1 MSKPLFYVDLSE
13 DARDYRHTALEPG
26 LPLLDRQ
33 GVNFQI
39 LRKWLGDVV
48 AEPEWRNQDT
58 VAFYMV
64 DEDRG
69 RLEEVDCQPVT
80 RVELEKRFA
89 KDLDAIRARMKKIK
103 PESSTEQMVHRI
115 LKKSLAEQTNDLDN
129 SDFDSFF
136 FKCRASNED
145 WRLVWCCGYQR
156 MDLEPLKARLWNTP
170 DGEYLGVRPPLQGG
184 RVKRRKRTGPLDVL
198 MSPWVAIALIL
209 LVAAFFIAFRPKLVV
224 SPTQWAG
231 PLGSQIEYRVE
242 DHRWFFFRND
252 VTPRAAAQSH
262 DPRVLEFGRDGVA
275 EATGVGK
282 TFVSFRVGNR
292 IVDSLVE
299 VGPPKIPDQLIIEP
313 GEDVRVAVG
322 STRQLKALGKY
333 EDGSQADLTRY
344 VTWGGSDSQLLRVYG
359 TDTQRERKGLIEG
372 VGVGQGRVTA
382 TFATADAPLD
392 VEPVAAQI
400 DVQVM
405 LADFTTLAVT
415 LQPETF
421 SVGQSSRVEVEGIDK
436 DNQRH
441 RLTGA
446 SMLSVRVDPTNL
458 AAVDG
463 DYLVGRSE
471 GKGEV
476 KVAYGDL
483 DRTVPFTIAGRM
495 LDEDVFLV
503 SPTRIED
510 AVVYELIGLNVTT
523 GSDLPITATSANPE
537 VVEVFRTEDENVGY
551 EVWLAARR
559 AGDAEVT
566 VSQGNRSQL
575 VHVTVTGQ
583 LIDRI
588 DFVPELYSLRMGES
602 TDVNLVGITR
612 DDRRRIRVAPD
623 ALIWERQPRG
633 ENVYIDKRL
642 LRLRGLEATDEVGQP
657 MRVALGR
664 TDLTAAGTVVV
675 RGGDMF
681 AWLEAEN
688 AFGVHPPVPARG
700 RYIDAG
706 SYLGS
711 DVLMYDNTRG
721 LIVGTDV
728 DPFSPLG
735 IVPRGSQIVEVNG
748 VALDQMSPDELA
760 AYFRTRRVGEGD
772 VIRYRSRDGLLGTV
786 LLGDRVGVV
795 RDFRLLDVLSTN
807 VTPDAFDAD
816 LRMYLRQP
824 GEYRL
829 TDASG
834 TPLSDWSVY
843 PQDATP
849 LISLSGVPRTADDDY
864 EWYVERRIGDSVR
877 RFQVPFKLEPER
889 AAERVIRPVDDDP
902 EYEYLDQPDGTRK
915 RVRRTIRTIR
925 RPAGDSSSSVIR
937 SPDGGLAASPGPSP
951 SGSPA
956 AGSPAPAP
964 GSPAPAP
971 PAPGSPNPA
980 PPAPGAPNPA
990 PAPPADPA
998 AKPATPPAD
1007 QPTPGKPTPGKP
1019 KSPDASPPASPAD
1032 VARKPDSPP
1041 PAQGTAQPAGA
1052 SPAKPGMTG
1061 SPTGGTVAG
1070 KTAAGSSE
1078 ASQPEPK
1085 SGSGLLDALRDF
1097 NRQRRN

>member
-1 MSKPLFYVDLSE
+1 MIKPLFYVDLSE

-58 VAFYMV
+58 VGFYMV
-64 DEDRG
+64 DEERG
-69 RLEEVDCQPVT
+69 RLEEVDCQPVS
-80 RVELEKRFA
+80 RSELEKRFA
-89 KDLDAIRARMKKIK
+89 KDLDAIRARVKKIK

-156 MDLEPLKARLWNTP
+156 KDLEPLKARLWNTP

-184 RVKRRKRTGPLDVL
+184 RVKRRKRTGPLDVV
-198 MSPWVAIALIL
+198 MSPWVAIALLL

-224 SPTQWAG
+224 NPTEWAG
-231 PLGSQIEYRVE
+231 PLGSQIDYRVE

-252 VTPRAAAQSH
+252 VTPRALAQSH

-282 TFVSFRVGNR
+282 TYVSFRVGNR
-292 IVDSLVE
+292 IVDSVVE
-299 VGPPKIPDQLIIEP
+299 VGPPQIPDQLVIEP

-322 STRQLKALGKY
+322 STRQLRALGMY
-333 EDGSQADLTRY
+333 QDGSQVDLTRY
-344 VTWGGSDSQLLRVYG
+344 VTWVGSDSQLLRVYG
-359 TDTQRERKGLIEG
+359 TEAQRTRKGLIEG

-382 TFATADAPLD
+382 TFATPDAPLD
-392 VEPVAAQI
+392 ADPVAAAV
-400 DVQVM
+400 DVQIL

-415 LQPETF
+415 LQPDTF

-446 SMLSVRVDPTNL
+446 SILSVRVDPTNL

-463 DYLVGRSE
+463 DFLVGRSE

-476 KVAYGDL
+476 KVTYGDL

-503 SPTRIED
+503 SPTRIEN

-559 AGDAEVT
+559 SGEAEVT
-566 VSQGNRSQL
+566 VRQGDRSQS
-575 VHVTVTGQ
+575 VQVTVTGQ

-588 DFVPELYSLRMGES
+588 DFVPELYSLRVGES
-602 TDVNLVGITR
+602 TDVNLVGITQ
-612 DDRRRIRVAPD
+612 DDRRRIKVAPD

-633 ENVYIDKRL
+633 ENVHVDKRL
-642 LRLRGLEATDEVGQP
+642 LRLRGLEATDELGHP

-664 TDLTAAGTVVV
+664 TDLNASGTVVV
-675 RGGDMF
+675 RGGDLF
-681 AWLEAEN
+681 ALLDSGD
-688 AFGVHPPVPARG
+688 AFGVHPPVPTRG

-706 SYLGS
+706 SYLGN
-711 DVLMYDNTRG
+711 DVLMYDNARG
-721 LIVGTDV
+721 LIVGADV

-735 IVPRGSQIVEVNG
+735 VVPRGSQIVEVNG
-748 VALDQMSPDELA
+748 VALDQMTPEELA
-760 AYFRTRRVGEGD
+760 TYFRTRRIGEGD
-772 VIRYRSRDGLLGTV
+772 VLRYRSRDGLLGTV

-807 VTPDAFDAD
+807 VTPEAFDAD

-829 TDASG
+829 TDAAG
-834 TPLSDWSVY
+834 TALSDWTVY
-843 PQDATP
+843 PQNATP

-864 EWYVERRIGDSVR
+864 EWYVERRIGESVR

-889 AAERVIRPVDDDP
+889 AAERVVPAVDDDP
-902 EYEYLDQPDGTRK
+902 DYEYVEQPDGTRK

-937 SPDGGLAASPGPSP
+937 SLDDGLAGIPGASPPPGP
-951 SGSPA
+951 
-956 AGSPAPAP
+956 PAP
-964 GSPAPAP
+964 GSPASPAPAPAP
-971 PAPGSPNPA
+971 PAPAPA
-980 PPAPGAPNPA
+980 PPAPAPA
-990 PAPPADPA
+990 PAAPADPD

-1007 QPTPGKPTPGKP
+1007 QPPSKPAPA
-1019 KSPDASPPASPAD
+1019 DASPPASPAD
-1032 VARKPDSPP
+1032 VARKPDSSP
-1041 PAQGTAQPAGA
+1041 PAQGSPQSAGA
-1052 SPAKPGMTG
+1052 APNKPGVTG
-1061 SPTGGTVAG
+1061 TPTGGAVAG
-1070 KTAAGSSE
+1070 KQAAGTPE
-1078 ASQPEPK
+1078 ASSPERK

>member
-1 MSKPLFYVDLSE
+1 MIKPLFYVDLSE
-13 DARDYRHTALEPG
+13 NARDYRHTALEPG

-39 LRKWLGDVV
+39 LRKWLGDVI

-64 DEDRG
+64 DEERG

-80 RVELEKRFA
+80 RGELEKRFA
-89 KDLDAIRARMKKIK
+89 KDLDAIRARVKKIK

-115 LKKSLAEQTNDLDN
+115 LKKSLAEQTNDLEN

-156 MDLEPLKARLWNTP
+156 KDLEPLKARLWNTP

-184 RVKRRKRTGPLDVL
+184 RVKRRKRTGPLDVM

-209 LVAAFFIAFRPKLVV
+209 LIAAFLFAFRPKLVV
-224 SPTQWAG
+224 SPTEWAG

-252 VTPRAAAQSH
+252 VTPRALAQSH

-282 TFVSFRVGNR
+282 TYVSFRVGNR
-292 IVDSLVE
+292 IVDSVVE
-299 VGPPKIPDQLIIEP
+299 VGPPKIPDELVIEP
-313 GEDVRVAVG
+313 RDDVRVAVG
-322 STRQLKALGKY
+322 STRQLRALGRY
-333 EDGSQADLTRY
+333 QDGMQVDLTRY
-344 VTWGGSDSQLLRVYG
+344 VTWGGSDSQVLRVYG
-359 TDTQRERKGLIEG
+359 TEAQRARKGLIEG
-372 VGVGQGRVTA
+372 VGVGQGRVVA
-382 TFATADAPLD
+382 TFATPDAALDAD
-392 VEPVAAQI
+392 PVATEI

-415 LQPETF
+415 LQPDTF
-421 SVGQSSRVEVEGIDK
+421 SVGQSSRVEVEGIDG

-446 SMLSVRVDPTNL
+446 SMLQVRVDPTNV

-463 DYLVGRSE
+463 DFLVGRNE

-483 DRTVPFTIAGRM
+483 DRTVPFTVAGRM

-503 SPTRIED
+503 SPTRIEN

-523 GSDLPITATSANPE
+523 GNDLPITATSANPD
-537 VVEVFRTEDENVGY
+537 VVEVFRTEEENVGY

-559 AGDAEVT
+559 AGEAEVT
-566 VSQGNRSQL
+566 VSQGDRSQL

-583 LIDRI
+583 LIDRL
-588 DFVPELYSLRMGES
+588 DFVPELYSLRVGES

-612 DDRRRIRVAPD
+612 DDRRRIKVAPD
-623 ALIWERQPRG
+623 ALNWERQPRL
-633 ENVYIDKRL
+633 ENVYIDKHL
-642 LRLRGLEATDEVGQP
+642 MRLRGLDATDEAGQP

-664 TDLTAAGTVVV
+664 TDLTATGTVVV
-675 RGGDMF
+675 RGGDLF
-681 AWLEAEN
+681 ALLDSAD
-688 AFGVHPPVPARG
+688 AFGVHPPVPTRG

-706 SYLGS
+706 SYLGD
-711 DVLMYDNTRG
+711 DVLMYDNRRG
-721 LIVGTDV
+721 LIVDADV

-735 IVPRGSQIVEVNG
+735 VVPRGSQIVEVNG
-748 VALDQMSPDELA
+748 VALDQMTPDELA
-760 AYFRTRRVGEGD
+760 AYFRRRRIGEGD

-786 LLGDRVGVV
+786 LLGDRLGVV
-795 RDFRLLDVLSTN
+795 RDFRLLDVVSTN
-807 VTPDAFDAD
+807 VTSEAFDAD

-834 TPLSDWSVY
+834 TPLSDWTVY
-843 PQDATP
+843 PQNATP
-849 LISLSGVPRTADDDY
+849 LISLSGVPRTVDDDY
-864 EWYVERRIGDSVR
+864 EWYVERRINDTVR

-889 AAERVIRPVDDDP
+889 AGERVTRTVDDDDP
-902 EYEYLDQPDGTRK
+902 EYEYIEQPDGTRK

-937 SPDGGLAASPGPSP
+937 SRDDGLAAG
-951 SGSPA
+951 SGAPPA
-956 AGSPAPAP
+956 TGSPAPGTPGPGAPAP
-964 GSPAPAP
+964 GAPAP
-971 PAPGSPNPA
+971 PAP
-980 PPAPGAPNPA
+980 A
-990 PAPPADPA
+990 PAPPSPA
-998 AKPATPPAD
+998 EAPPAEPDAKPATPPAD
-1007 QPTPGKPTPGKP
+1007 QPPPGKP
-1019 KSPDASPPASPAD
+1019 APAD
-1032 VARKPDSPP
+1032 IAEKPDSSPP
-1041 PAQGTAQPAGA
+1041 VQGSPQSAKAVPGQP
-1052 SPAKPGMTG
+1052 SVTG
-1061 SPTGGTVAG
+1061 SPTGGTVADERASG
-1070 KTAAGSSE
+1070 RSE
-1078 ASQPEPK
+1078 ASQPERK